1 MSFHEKSA
9 WITLVTLILVSLFF
23 LLHAPPNELALA
35 PEPSPFLFHAFLA
48 GVVVFVAIAV
58 AAHLVVA
65 LRAPREA
72 RAPKDERERLIALKA
87 TSLAA
92 KVYVVLSMASV
103 SLVHFGANGIG
114 VGWAVLFSFVIAEM
128 VSCVARIV
136 YHRRGV

>member
-1 MSFHEKSA
+1 MSFREKSA
-9 WITLVTLILVSLFF
+9 WITLLSLLLVS
-23 LLHAPPNELALA
+23 
-35 PEPSPFLFHAFLA
+35 FLFLMELRPLDLTPAPSAFSFH
-48 GVVVFVAIAV
+48 VFGAALIVFAV
-58 AAHLVVA
+58 ITLVAHLVVA

-92 KVYVVLSMASV
+92 KVYGVLSMGAV

-114 VGWAVLFSFVIAEM
+114 VGWAVLFSFVLAEM